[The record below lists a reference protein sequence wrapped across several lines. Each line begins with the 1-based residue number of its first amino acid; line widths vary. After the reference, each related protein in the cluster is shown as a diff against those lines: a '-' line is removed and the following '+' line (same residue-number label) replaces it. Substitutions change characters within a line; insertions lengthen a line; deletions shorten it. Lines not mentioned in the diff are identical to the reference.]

1 MDKIRIGPVKLSE
14 DGRRVDGVIQVC
26 DERYPIYFV
35 TQEAQLEPNIE
46 AFLALALL
54 PAMKRRIR
62 VIDAEGIIS
71 QRFINGTERIQQV
84 FESWKPNYGHVE
96 ICNVQ
101 VQPRVRNK
109 SGKVGVFFSGGLDS
123 YYSFLT
129 HLEEI
134 SAFIHLAG
142 FDVPLHEKSMRNRVA
157 ENCRSIGQQFGK
169 HAIILETNA
178 RQFIESFVT
187 WSYSHGSVIGS
198 AGLLFM
204 PEFERLYIAG
214 TGGGPADRDPFGS
227 HPDLDPNWSTETLEF
242 VHEME
247 ANKIEKSHLIGQYEV
262 ALKTLRVC
270 LRFPEQGL
278 NCGQCEK
285 CLRSQV
291 YLQVAGAAERCTAFP
306 TPLDLKAL
314 GQLKVSHDKQKNL
327 LYKALTM
334 LEEQKTYPD
343 TVKVLKTILYR
354 PEWQNRL
361 LLRSRTLRKK
371 IVKRFK

>member
-14 DGRRVDGVIQVC
+14 DGQRVDGVIQVG

-46 AFLALALL
+46 AFIALALL
-54 PAMKRRIR
+54 PAMKKRIR
-62 VIDAEGIIS
+62 VIEAEGIIS
-71 QRFINGTERIQQV
+71 QRFLEGTERFQQV
-84 FESWKPNYGHVE
+84 FKSWKPNYGHVE

-109 SGKVGVFFSGGLDS
+109 SGKVGVFFSGGMDS

-134 SAFIHLAG
+134 SAFIHIAG
-142 FDVPLHEKSMRNRVA
+142 FDIPLQEKSMRNRVA

-169 HAIILETNA
+169 QAIILETNA
-178 RQFIESFVT
+178 KQFIESFVT
-187 WSYSHGSVIGS
+187 WSYSHGSVIGG

-214 TGGGPADRDPFGS
+214 TGGGPADREPFGS

-242 VHEME
+242 VHEMG
-247 ANKIEKSHLIGQYEV
+247 ANKIEKCYFIGQYEV
-262 ALKTLRVC
+262 ALQTLRVC
-270 LRFPEQGL
+270 LRFPKTGL

-291 YLQVAGAAERCTAFP
+291 YLQAAGAAEHCTAFP
-306 TPLDLKAL
+306 APLDLKAL

-334 LEEQKTYPD
+334 LEEQKTYPE
-343 TVKVLKTILYR
+343 TIKVLKSILYR

-361 LLRSRTLRKK
+361 LLHLRTLRKK

>member
-14 DGRRVDGVIQVC
+14 DGQRVDGVIQVG

-46 AFLALALL
+46 AFIALALL
-54 PAMKRRIR
+54 PAMKKRIR
-62 VIDAEGIIS
+62 VIEAEGIIS
-71 QRFINGTERIQQV
+71 QRFLEGTERFQQV
-84 FESWKPNYGHVE
+84 FKSWKPNYGHVE

-134 SAFIHLAG
+134 SVFIHIAG
-142 FDVPLHEKSMRNRVA
+142 FDIPLQEKSMLTRVA

-178 RQFIESFVT
+178 KQFIESFVT

-204 PEFERLYIAG
+204 PEIERLYIAG

-227 HPDLDPNWSTETLEF
+227 HPDLDPNWSTETLGF

-247 ANKIEKSHLIGQYEV
+247 ANKIEKCHLIGQYQA

-270 LRFPEQGL
+270 LRFPE
-278 NCGQCEK
+278 
-285 CLRSQV
+285 
-291 YLQVAGAAERCTAFP
+291 
-306 TPLDLKAL
+306 
-314 GQLKVSHDKQKNL
+314 
-327 LYKALTM
+327 
-334 LEEQKTYPD
+334 
-343 TVKVLKTILYR
+343 
-354 PEWQNRL
+354 
-361 LLRSRTLRKK
+361 
-371 IVKRFK
+371 